1 MPTSV
6 DKEVLQ
12 NVADKKAYIVISP
25 FTFYEILKGENNI
38 VKIKELYDKLMLV
51 PCFYVA
57 NLFNIFEMKEGLV
70 DGKKYIDGMKMG
82 EVLGDVPIKYA
93 WFRDGFKQMLG
104 VPYSNYF
111 VQYAKMAAIV
121 FMIAQEC
128 DNKGRLNQRTAKK
141 ISYVERF
148 DKIGNNKSTFEN
160 IFSEFF
166 INYDYKSVH
175 PEEDLGK
182 DGMQL
187 QVLEFIDL
195 LLNAAESK
203 QQLIE
208 ENVPYSVTA
217 FNGRLINNNPL
228 FNYSLTDYHKT
239 IKSVSKKTNDAL
251 SIKTIFHKYIKNR
264 IQGAF
269 FKEMFE
275 DLICSKGVLYHKL
288 NNDFIDGLNIYF
300 AATFFPRNEN
310 YFFTNDTY
318 WLSFAKRHK
327 DENLYSG
334 NVLKIRYDVKLEG
347 KF

>member
-6 DKEVLQ
+6 EREVFQ
-12 NVADKKAYIVISP
+12 NVYDKSAYIVISP
-25 FTFYEILKGENNI
+25 FTFYEILKGENSI
-38 VKIKELYDKLMLV
+38 TKIKELYNKLTFI
-51 PCFYVA
+51 PSFYVA

-70 DGKKYIDGMKMG
+70 DGKKYIEGMKMDKVMEG
-82 EVLGDVPIKYA
+82 LPIEYA

-104 VPYSNYF
+104 VPYTNYF

-121 FMIAQEC
+121 FMIVQEC
-128 DNKGRLNQRTAKK
+128 DKKGRLDQRTVNK
-141 ISYVERF
+141 ISYIEKF
-148 DKIGNNKSTFEN
+148 DKIGKNKNTFEG

-166 INYDYKSVH
+166 IHYDYKSVH

-187 QVLEFIDL
+187 QILEFINL

-203 QQLIE
+203 QQLID
-208 ENVPYSVTA
+208 ENVPYSVTV
-217 FNGRLINNNPL
+217 FNERLIDNSSL
-228 FNYSLTDYHKT
+228 FNYSLADYHKT
-239 IKSVSKKTNDAL
+239 IKSVSKKTNNAL

-264 IQGAF
+264 IQGVF

-275 DLICSKGVLYHKL
+275 NLICCKGILYRDL

-310 YFFTNDTY
+310 YYFTNDTY
-318 WLSFAKRHK
+318 WLSFVKKHK
-327 DENLYSG
+327 NENLYDG
-334 NVLKIRYDVKLEG
+334 NVLNIRYDGKLDG